1 MQRSTKDQE
10 IPSDG
15 NFLDEPIR
23 RNKNPRRTD
32 KTCSPGISDRF
43 WFFPLV
49 GQGVSLNPEPF
60 AFGYKESPQT
70 SRLRGFSGASD
81 VTRTRDLLITKG
93 IKKRKASI
101 SNRFAPFFLENKFR
115 LNLFAPYPPPA
126 PFPVWVRVW
135 VRPDS

>member
-43 WFFPLV
+43 RLFPLV
-49 GQGVSLNPEPF
+49 GQGVSQDPASTVP
-60 AFGYKESPQT
+60 GYKESPQT
-70 SRLRGFSGASD
+70 SRLRGFSGASY

-93 IKKRKASI
+93 TKPIQMAL
-101 SNRFAPFFLENKFR
+101 NRHL
-115 LNLFAPYPPPA
+115 
-126 PFPVWVRVW
+126 
-135 VRPDS
+135 